1 MKIRKPSIA
10 GRLGRRVTPQIPQ
23 VPQHAT
29 NSRRG
34 WGALGAQ
41 IARCAMVTRTAPI
54 ALIALACATPA
65 FSQIAVKNQGYIP
78 YSDAPIFYRSDDI
91 NDPVAKLQKQLEQG
105 QAKLVYDEKDH
116 GYLKSVLKLLDVPVS
131 SQTLVFSKTSF
142 QYPRITPDHP
152 RALYYNDDIYVGAV
166 HEGKEIE
173 IVSFD
178 ARQGAIFYL
187 LHEQKADKP
196 AFERAELDCTQCHIA
211 AGTRG
216 IPGVL
221 IRSVQPT
228 ATGTLVT
235 GASTFITDQESPF
248 KERWGGWY
256 VTGKL
261 AEGTLANGVAADG
274 AAGKL
279 VPLSPVQ
286 KPFEPSAYLAPG
298 SDAVALLVLGHQTQ
312 MHNLIT
318 LTNYKTRIALY
329 NVANQTAGNA
339 GSAGEAAA
347 PLAAPRNT
355 DAPPATA
362 APSAAAAA
370 PPAPNAPLPE
380 AVRRQFER
388 PAEQLLRY
396 LLFANETELPTG
408 DASEAKALIASSA
421 FAREFVARG
430 PRDSKGR
437 SLRDFDLSKRIFR
450 YPCSYLIYNEAFD
463 ALPEPSKTY
472 VYHRLLQIL
481 SGEDDDPDFESLS
494 AEDRTAILE
503 ILLETK
509 PGLPQE
515 WQDYA
520 HSHQLRLTNALDRR
534 GQQSPQRGTRK

>member
-10 GRLGRRVTPQIPQ
+10 GRLGSGVTPQMPQ
-23 VPQHAT
+23 APQHAT

-41 IARCAMVTRTAPI
+41 IARCAKVTRTAPI

-116 GYLKSVLKLLDVPVS
+116 GYLKSVLTLLDVPVS

-152 RALYYNDDIYVGAV
+152 RALYYNDDVYVGAV

-235 GASTFITDQESPF
+235 GRLD
-248 KERWGGWY
+248 
-256 VTGKL
+256 
-261 AEGTLANGVAADG
+261 
-274 AAGKL
+274 
-279 VPLSPVQ
+279 
-286 KPFEPSAYLAPG
+286 
-298 SDAVALLVLGHQTQ
+298 
-312 MHNLIT
+312 
-318 LTNYKTRIALY
+318 
-329 NVANQTAGNA
+329 
-339 GSAGEAAA
+339 
-347 PLAAPRNT
+347 
-355 DAPPATA
+355 
-362 APSAAAAA
+362 
-370 PPAPNAPLPE
+370 
-380 AVRRQFER
+380 
-388 PAEQLLRY
+388 
-396 LLFANETELPTG
+396 
-408 DASEAKALIASSA
+408 
-421 FAREFVARG
+421 
-430 PRDSKGR
+430 
-437 SLRDFDLSKRIFR
+437 
-450 YPCSYLIYNEAFD
+450 
-463 ALPEPSKTY
+463 
-472 VYHRLLQIL
+472 VYHR
-481 SGEDDDPDFESLS
+481 SGKPIQGALGRVVRHRQAGRRHAREWRRCRRCGGEAGAAVTG
-494 AEDRTAILE
+494 AETI
-503 ILLETK
+503 
-509 PGLPQE
+509 
-515 WQDYA
+515 
-520 HSHQLRLTNALDRR
+520 
-534 GQQSPQRGTRK
+534 

>member
-1 MKIRKPSIA
+1 MKTPSIA
-10 GRLGRRVTPQIPQ
+10 GRLGGRF
-23 VPQHAT
+23 
-29 NSRRG
+29 
-34 WGALGAQ
+34 ALSVALK
-41 IARCAMVTRTAPI
+41 IAGSITASV
-54 ALIALACATPA
+54 ALLVATPA

-91 NDPVAKLQKQLEQG
+91 NDPVAKLQKQIEQG
-105 QAKLVYDEKDH
+105 KARLVYEEKDH

-142 QYPRITPDHP
+142 QYPKISPDHP
-152 RALYYNDDIYVGAV
+152 RALYFNDDIYVGAV

-187 LHEQKADKP
+187 LHEQKANKP

-221 IRSVQPT
+221 VRSVQPT
-228 ATGTLVT
+228 TTGTLVT
-235 GASTFITDQESPF
+235 GASTFITDQDSPF

-274 AAGKL
+274 ATGKL
-279 VPLSPVQ
+279 VPLSPIQ
-286 KPFEPSAYLAPG
+286 KPYDASAYLTPG

-318 LTNYKTRIALY
+318 LTNYKTRIALHALAQQ
-329 NVANQTAGNA
+329 NAGSA

-347 PLAAPRNT
+347 PPVDVT
-355 DAPPATA
+355 
-362 APSAAAAA
+362 S
-370 PPAPNAPLPE
+370 LPE
-380 AVRRQFER
+380 ATRRQFER

-396 LLFANETELPTG
+396 LLFANETELPNPDG
-408 DASEAKALIASSA
+408 KEVIASSA
-421 FAREFVARG
+421 FAREFAARG

-463 ALPEPSKTY
+463 ALPEASKTY

-481 SGEDDDPDFESLS
+481 SGQDDDPDFESLS
-494 AEDRTAILE
+494 AQDRQAILE

-515 WQDYA
+515 WHDYA
-520 HSHQLRLTNALDRR
+520 KSLQK
-534 GQQSPQRGTRK
+534 GTRK